1 MIASLYIHIPF
12 CRYKCAY
19 CDFVSYPHA
28 FQIDD
33 LVEKYVDA
41 LIEELHWW
49 QTLIPYLYID
59 TVYIGG
65 GTPSALP
72 LHLQER
78 IYKFLSE
85 WQREFAEFTIE
96 ANPEDVSGE
105 WLSFLKEWGITR
117 ISVGIQTF
125 SEELLR
131 QWRRMH
137 SVSDSLRALQ
147 VLSQSDFNFNVDLI
161 YPTYMPEVS
170 DYSFRGDIN
179 AVLKFKPHHISVY
192 LMDIHE
198 GTLAFKSVH
207 SGKWKEVPEGRV
219 VDDLSYFYE
228 VLKEHGYI
236 HYEISNFAQ
245 SGKESKHNIRYWLQE
260 FYIGAGISAWGFINF
275 VRYENLPTIQDY
287 IRGNVRRDF
296 YKVSGKDV
304 LSEYGLMVLRL
315 LTRGIERRR
324 WEILGGSWEDLIDR
338 AKNVE
343 CVNVYED
350 RILLKDSV
358 DCILVSNSII
368 EEILEPW
375 L

>member
-33 LVEKYVDA
+33 LVEKYVNA
-41 LIEELHWW
+41 LIEELQWW
-49 QTLIPYLYID
+49 RNAFPYLHIN
-59 TVYIGG
+59 TVYMGG

-78 IYKFLSE
+78 IYKFLSG
-85 WQREFAEFTIE
+85 WQKGFTEFTIE
-96 ANPEDVSGE
+96 ANPEDINRE
-105 WLSFLKEWGITR
+105 WLGFLKEWGITR

-131 QWRRMH
+131 QWRRKH
-137 SVSDSLRALQ
+137 SISDSLHALH
-147 VLSQSDFNFNVDLI
+147 VLSQSDFDFNVDII
-161 YPTYMPEVS
+161 YPTYLPEVS
-170 DYSFRGDIN
+170 DYSFQRDIDT
-179 AVLKFKPHHISVY
+179 VLKCNPHHISVY

-198 GTLAFKSVH
+198 GTLASINVQ
-207 SGKWKEVPEGRV
+207 SGRWKEVPEGRV
-219 VDDLSYFYE
+219 VDDLSYLYE
-228 VLKEHGYI
+228 ILKEHGYI
-236 HYEISNFAQ
+236 HYEISNF
-245 SGKESKHNIRYWLQE
+245 SLPGKESKHNIRYWLQE

-275 VRYENLPTIQDY
+275 VRYENLPTIQGY
-287 IRGNVRRDF
+287 IRGNVGKQF

-304 LSEYGLMVLRL
+304 LSEYGIMALRL

-324 WEILGGSWEDLIDR
+324 WEILGGSWENLIDR

-343 CVNVYED
+343 CIDVYED

-358 DCILVSNSII
+358 DCILVSNSVI